1 MTLRESNTVEFKETV
16 TDVLKKEVIA
26 FANSN
31 GGTIYIGITD
41 DGIPVGVDNADKTM
55 QQVSN
60 MIRDSIKP
68 DVTLFIKYSIQENQ
82 GKSIIVIQVQKGTHA
97 PYYLI
102 NKGIRPEGVFVRQGT
117 SAVPASEDAIRRM
130 IKESDGTHF
139 ESMRSLNQSLTFNTM
154 KEECLKRKIKFGTQ
168 QQITLGIQSS
178 DGVYTNLGL
187 LLSDQCKHTIKA
199 AVFNGTKK
207 EEFQDRRE
215 FSGSLLKQMNDA
227 YDFIDLNNK
236 KRASFLGLQRIDR
249 RDYPEEALREA
260 LMNSL
265 VHREYSFSGSTLINI
280 FTDRIEFVSLGGLV
294 QGLTL
299 DDILLG
305 ISQCRNEK
313 LAAVFYRLDLIE
325 AYGTGIPKIME
336 SYPDQTAP
344 QPQIISTDNAF
355 KIILPN
361 RNYTNSMAANLS
373 LLEQQILHYATTTES
388 LSRRDIENKFKI
400 SRSKATTTLNHL
412 IKQGLLKTVG
422 NGRNRRYALSRT
434 SKLNHKN

>member
-1 MTLRESNTVEFKETV
+1 MPLRESDTIEFKESV
-16 TDVLKKEVIA
+16 TDVIKKEVIA

-31 GGTIYIGITD
+31 GGTIYIGIAD
-41 DGIPVGVDNADKTM
+41 DGTFVGVDNADKSL

-60 MIRDSIKP
+60 MIRDAIKP
-68 DVTLFIKYSIQENQ
+68 DVTLFVKYSLQE
-82 GKSIIVIQVQKGTHA
+82 KDKKTIIVVQVQKGTHA
-97 PYYLI
+97 PYYLV

-139 ESMRSLNQSLTFNTM
+139 ESMRSLNQSLTFHTM
-154 KEECLKRKIKFGTQ
+154 EEECRKRKIKFGTQ
-168 QQITLGIQSS
+168 QQITLGIQSP

-187 LLSDQCKHTIKA
+187 LLSDQCQHTIKA
-199 AVFNGTKK
+199 AIFNGTKK

-215 FSGSLLKQMNDA
+215 FSGSLLKQMNEA
-227 YDFIDLNNK
+227 YEFINLNNK
-236 KRASFLGLQRIDR
+236 TTASFSGLQRIDR

-260 LMNSL
+260 LMNSM

-280 FTDRIEFVSLGGLV
+280 FIDRIEFVSLGGLV

-299 DDILLG
+299 NDILLG

-313 LAAVFYRLDLIE
+313 LAAIFYRLDLIE

-336 SYPDQTAP
+336 SYTEPSAP

-361 RNYTNSMAANLS
+361 RNYTNPAIANLTP
-373 LLEQQILHYATTTES
+373 LEQKILFYMATAES
-388 LSRRDIENKFKI
+388 VSRRDIETKFKI
-400 SRSKATTTLNHL
+400 SRSKATTTIHTLL
-412 IKQGLLKTVG
+412 EQGRLKAIG
-422 NGRNRRYALSRT
+422 NGRNRRYALV
-434 SKLNHKN
+434 KK